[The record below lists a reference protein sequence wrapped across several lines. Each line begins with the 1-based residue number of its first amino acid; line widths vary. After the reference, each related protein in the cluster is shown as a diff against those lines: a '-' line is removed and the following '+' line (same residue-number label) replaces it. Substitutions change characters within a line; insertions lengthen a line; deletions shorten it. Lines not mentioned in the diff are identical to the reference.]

1 MKKTY
6 KESIKQWLI
15 EADEGCV
22 LHLEGSDDYRSRRAS
37 VTDPEKWEEIPED
50 DVPAYTESQY
60 KERVEALIRERYTV
74 ADELAV
80 LRQRDAKPEEFAAYN
95 AFAEQCKASA
105 KVQLTAGEEAA
116 PEE

>member
-1 MKKTY
+1 MIKIENKQVFSTEDKFVHRIGTDTY
-6 KESIKQWLI
+6 FKRGTVLP
-15 EADEGCV
+15 ADTV
-22 LHLEGSDDYRSRRAS
+22 DDFEE
-37 VTDPEKWEEIPED
+37 VDEIPQFTRED
-50 DVPAYTESQY
+50 YEAEV
-60 KERVEALIRERYTV
+60 ERLIRERYSV
-74 ADELAV
+74 SQELAI